1 VLVSNIAKKISEKI
15 SPIPILI
22 LHMKSISP
30 IPGPIFSTSI
40 ADTITNTAILT
51 TAIEAEKRWKE
62 KEVGKRIEVGCLLER
77 MFWVGLISCRR

>member
-1 VLVSNIAKKISEKI
+1 VKKYRQTHIDTAYEKYRRY
-15 SPIPILI
+15 L
-22 LHMKSISP
+22 
-30 IPGPIFSTSI
+30 GQFSTSI
-40 ADTITNTAILT
+40 ADTIRPTNTAILT